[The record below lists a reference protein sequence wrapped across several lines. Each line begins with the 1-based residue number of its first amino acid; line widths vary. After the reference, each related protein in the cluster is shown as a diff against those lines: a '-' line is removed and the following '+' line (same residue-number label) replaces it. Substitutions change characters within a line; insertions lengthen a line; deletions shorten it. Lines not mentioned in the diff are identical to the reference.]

1 MLKPRETED
10 YIKGSMVPLILASIC
25 KDKLRR
31 LKPDYIGIGPDANY
45 DTESNVAS
53 ISDVWKCHLANI
65 KGETH
70 GSMEWLRDASSVV
83 SIHVDKACS
92 FLTLENHQNVKLHQG
107 YYSLFGSKELTVYDT
122 WRDGKSAELYQI
134 VTPVAPEKNDLFVL
148 HDLYEFDFSGEE
160 EWFIQNNN
168 HLIPFLMEAKDHI
181 NRICHQDYKVA
192 VHFVKDDE
200 EDSESLFIV
209 IKTGLSTDENLVLL
223 SRLDDEWWLDVDYG
237 VRKVLSLDIE
247 S

>member
-10 YIKGSMVPLILASIC
+10 YIKGLRIPLILASIC
-25 KDKLRR
+25 KDRLRR
-31 LKPDYIGIGPDANY
+31 SKPNYVGIGPDADY

-53 ISDVWKCHLANI
+53 ISDVWNCHLAKI
-65 KGETH
+65 KGKTT
-70 GSMEWLRDASSVV
+70 GSIEWLRDVSSVEP
-83 SIHVDKACS
+83 IHFEKACS
-92 FLTLENHQNVKLHQG
+92 FLTLENHQNVKLYHG
-107 YYSLFGSKELTVYDT
+107 YYSLLDSKDLTVYDT
-122 WRDGKSAELYQI
+122 WRDGKSSEFYQI
-134 VTPVAPEKNDLFVL
+134 VTPVAQEKNDLFVL
-148 HDLYEFDFSGEE
+148 HDLYEFDFSGEAE
-160 EWFIQNNN
+160 RFIENNN
-168 HLIPFLMEAKDHI
+168 HLIPFLMEAKYHI
-181 NRICHQDYKVA
+181 SRICRQDYKAA